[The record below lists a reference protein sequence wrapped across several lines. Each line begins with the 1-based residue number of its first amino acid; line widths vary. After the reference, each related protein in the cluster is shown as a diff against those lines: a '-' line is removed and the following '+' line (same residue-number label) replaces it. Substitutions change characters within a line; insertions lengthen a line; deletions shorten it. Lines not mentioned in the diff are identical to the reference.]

1 MNGVRK
7 MSKELEII
15 GGSIHQIGREIDMSI
30 KDELNLEYVSGL
42 MMSLQMLMEGFQD
55 YLYRELNA
63 HEEE

>member
-1 MNGVRK
+1 

-30 KDELNLEYVSGL
+30 KDELNLEYISGL

>member
-1 MNGVRK
+1 

-15 GGSIHQIGREIDMSI
+15 GGTIHQIGREIDMNI

-42 MMSLQMLMEGFQD
+42 MMSLSMLMEGFQD

>member
-1 MNGVRK
+1 MN
-7 MSKELEII
+7 KELEII

-30 KDELNLEYVSGL
+30 KDALNLEYVGGL
-42 MMSLQMLMEGFQD
+42 MMSLQILMEGFQD